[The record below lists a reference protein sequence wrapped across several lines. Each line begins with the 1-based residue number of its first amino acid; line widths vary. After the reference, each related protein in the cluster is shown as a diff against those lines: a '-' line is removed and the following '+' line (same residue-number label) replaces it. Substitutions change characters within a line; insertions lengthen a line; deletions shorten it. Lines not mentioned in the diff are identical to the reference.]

1 MTDTHTKPYSEQE
14 FVGRYPNQDADI
26 KKILGLDYVPK
37 LFRTAVALSP
47 SLAVTSWQMGRAILC
62 TGNLPRTLKE
72 MIFTAVANAHDCHT
86 VQLHIKLWH

>member
-1 MTDTHTKPYSEQE
+1 MTDTHTKPYSERELWPGVIPMKMQ
-14 FVGRYPNQDADI
+14 I
-26 KKILGLDYVPK
+26 LKKCLADYVPK